1 MLRMDGFDFQQ
12 ARDPHEA
19 LHLWQS
25 RPGARYIAGGT
36 DLLPNVKHRII
47 HPSLL
52 IGISN
57 ALPKGWKIDGEE
69 WVIGAATTLSALSR
83 FSQIAPLARAA
94 SLVAGPQIRNM
105 GTLGGNVLLDTRCLF
120 YNQTEFWRKSLGYCL
135 KAEGTWCHVVGGP
148 KTCVATQSSDTVP
161 VLISLGAKA
170 RFLGPDGTRDISIA
184 DLYKFN
190 GMDHLKVQPGELL
203 LEIRIPCLPDGF
215 RGGYQKLRVRG
226 AIDFPQLSVAVA
238 GTWEGQGPTA
248 RVNQLQIVIG
258 AVNPQ
263 PKALPGLERLTE
275 GPLDDQAIEQI
286 ADLAHAKTRPQGSV
300 HGDTAWRRQLT
311 RVFVRRLLRGLR
323 DQGLESPDRT
333 E

>member
-1 MLRMDGFDFQQ
+1 
-12 ARDPHEA
+12 
-19 LHLWQS
+19 
-25 RPGARYIAGGT
+25 
-36 DLLPNVKHRII
+36 
-47 HPSLL
+47 
-52 IGISN
+52 
-57 ALPKGWKIDGEE
+57 
-69 WVIGAATTLSALSR
+69 
-83 FSQIAPLARAA
+83 
-94 SLVAGPQIRNM
+94 M

-161 VLISLGAKA
+161 VLISLGAKV
-170 RFLGPDGTRDISIA
+170 RLFGPDGNRDLSVA

-203 LEIRIPCLPDGF
+203 TEIRIPYLSANF

-226 AIDFPQLSVAVA
+226 AIDFPQLSVAIA
-238 GTWEGQGPTA
+238 GDWEGLGPSC
-248 RVNQLQIVIG
+248 RVQNLQIVVG

-263 PKALPGLERLTE
+263 PKALLGLERWADSH
-275 GPLDDQAIEQI
+275 LDDQSIQQI

-311 RVFVRRLLRGLR
+311 RVFVRRLLTNLR
-323 DQGLESPDRT
+323 DQEA
-333 E
+333 